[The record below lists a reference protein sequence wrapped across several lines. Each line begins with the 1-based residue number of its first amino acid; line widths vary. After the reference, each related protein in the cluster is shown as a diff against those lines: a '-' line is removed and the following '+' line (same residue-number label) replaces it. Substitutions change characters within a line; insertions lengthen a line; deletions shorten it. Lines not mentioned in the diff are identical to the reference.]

1 MSRAH
6 QRDVELVSTGSEL
19 LDGRRLNTHGQ
30 LLGGELSKLGLR
42 LMRDTTVPDG
52 PDAMRDAISSAMQRV
67 DIVFITGGLGPTS
80 DDVTRDVVA
89 ELTGKS
95 VVMHEPTRIY
105 INEWLVK
112 RGRKSYPAFDRHALV
127 VEGAT
132 VLSNRAGLSAGELV
146 EFDGKALIL
155 LPGPPHELR
164 AIMEDHVMPW
174 LRVRMGAELPL
185 CRSFRFAGI
194 GESEIARRLEVTG
207 FTEEGMEIAYCARPG
222 DVELRFTVHPSL
234 RMKFDDSVALVRRIF
249 GNEVYSETDGEEISL
264 ERIVGGMLRDRKLTL
279 ATAESCTGGL
289 ISHRI
294 TNVPGSSDY
303 FRGGFAAYA
312 NDVKQTVL
320 AVRAETLAAHGA
332 VSEATARE
340 MAEGVRRALGADIGV
355 STTGIAGPT
364 GGTPEKPVGLV
375 YIGVADADGVVVL
388 ERRTGGAREFI
399 KMISAQAAL
408 DHLRCRLLGVS

>member
-1 MSRAH
+1 MSSTA

-52 PDAMRDAISSAMQRV
+52 PDAMHDAILSALSRV
-67 DIVFITGGLGPTS
+67 EIVFITGGLGPTS
-80 DDVTRDVVA
+80 DDVTREVVA
-89 ELTGKS
+89 KITSRG
-95 VVMHEPTRIY
+95 VVMHEPTREY

-146 EFDGKALIL
+146 EFNGKALIL

-174 LRVRMGAELPL
+174 LRTRMGADLPL

-194 GESEIARRLEVTG
+194 GESEIARRLESAG
-207 FTEEGMEIAYCARPG
+207 FTEDGMEVAYCARPG
-222 DVELRFTVHPSL
+222 DVELRFTVPPPS
-234 RMKFDDSVALVRRIF
+234 RAKFDESVALVRKLF
-249 GNEVYSETDGEEISL
+249 GSEAYSETNGEEIPL
-264 ERIVGGMLRDRKLTL
+264 ERIVGEMLRERKLTL

-289 ISHRI
+289 IGHRI
-294 TNVPGSSDY
+294 TNVSGSSDY
-303 FRGGFAAYA
+303 FRGGVSAYA
-312 NDVKQTVL
+312 NEVKQAVL
-320 AVRAETLAAHGA
+320 GVKRETLAAHGA

-340 MAEGVRRALGADIGV
+340 MAEGVRRALGADIGL
-355 STTGIAGPT
+355 STTGIAGPS
-364 GGTPEKPVGLV
+364 GGTAEKPVGLV
-375 YIGVADADGVVVL
+375 YIGVADANGTVVV

-399 KMISAQAAL
+399 KTISAQAAL
-408 DHLRCRLLGVS
+408 DLLRRRLLGVA